1 MIDHAW
7 GWEPCTMAAIKAYK
21 PRSSSLG
28 SGQVLQ
34 CPYVFDQARLV
45 VREMTDMLVLDLVEK
60 RLMTDQLVLTVGY
73 VLIIW
78 TILKCKSI
86 QRCGDNPIVMAE
98 NAENMPR
105 VGQLKRSLFFFKSDP
120 GGGDGSF

>member
-1 MIDHAW
+1 
-7 GWEPCTMAAIKAYK
+7 MAAIKAYK

-73 VLIIW
+73 DIDNLTNPEIAKAYRGAVTTDRYGRKMPKHAHGTVNLKGASSSSKV
-78 TILKCKSI
+78 ILEA
-86 QRCGDNPIVMAE
+86 VM
-98 NAENMPR
+98 
-105 VGQLKRSLFFFKSDP
+105 DP
-120 GGGDGSF
+120 F